1 LTTQHDS
8 KAQALDAK
16 ALRFLLIFLGLYALV
31 FFALAA
37 RKYNVM
43 NSIEGD
49 MAAIVNSFW
58 NTVHGRFFYCVY
70 IGMSHF
76 GVHVTPAIL
85 VALPLYWAIPSG
97 YMLLF
102 VQSLTVASAGLP
114 FFLLARTVLR
124 DQRSASLM
132 TVAFLFY
139 PTVVTN
145 HVNQIH
151 WEYWALPYI
160 VAAVYFLHEQRFWP
174 FAAFALLAM
183 TGQES
188 LPLTVGMFG
197 IYAAIRRRNPKWI
210 VTPIVLALIYGVF
223 VFKIVIPHFAGN
235 RGYVV
240 AHYFGELGNTPAEL
254 IKTCLTQPGRIIAQM
269 WHVDRAVYLV
279 QMLQPLL
286 WLTPV
291 LCWEFILAAPSLG
304 ISLLVNEPAF
314 RVIPWHYNPTSGALL
329 CVAAIYGVR
338 RLATLGEQR
347 WRWLPS
353 QSGIAFAICVLSISS
368 WPLWLNLE
376 DYFSHAYTTTL
387 KAAAAKI
394 PPEKSVLT
402 PVTMMA
408 HFADRPVAMPLMQ
421 FDPNHP
427 MSDLWPREKM
437 YQLDYIILDGNER
450 RFPQEIVTRDLA
462 MSFYTNS
469 NYELIL
475 NENNVFVFRRR
486 ESVALAP

>member
-1 LTTQHDS
+1 MTQKSSSVQPLSH
-8 KAQALDAK
+8 KT
-16 ALRFLLIFLGLYALV
+16 LRSLLIFLALYGLG

-58 NTVHGRFFYCVY
+58 NTVHGRFFFCLY

-85 VALPLYWAIPSG
+85 VATPLYWLAPSG
-97 YMLLF
+97 YTLLF
-102 VQSLTVASAGLP
+102 MQSLVIASAGLP
-114 FFLLARTVLR
+114 FFLLARSLLR
-124 DQRSASLM
+124 EERAAWLM
-132 TVAFLFY
+132 MIAFLFY

-151 WEYWALPYI
+151 WEYWSLPYL
-160 VAAVYFLHEQRFWP
+160 VAAVYFFHKQSFWP
-174 FAAFALLAM
+174 FVIFALLGM

-197 IYAAIRRRNPKWI
+197 VYGAIKRRGLKW
-210 VTPIVLALIYGVF
+210 VLTPLILALVYGAIVF
-223 VFKIVIPHFAGN
+223 NIVIPHFAGA

-240 AHYFGELGNTPAEL
+240 AHYFGELGKTPAEL
-254 IKTCLTQPGRIIAQM
+254 IKTCLTQPWRVIAQM
-269 WHVDRAVYLV
+269 WHLDRGIYLV

-286 WLTPV
+286 WITP
-291 LCWEFILAAPSLG
+291 LLSWEFLLVVPSLG
-304 ISLLVNEPAF
+304 ISLLVDESAF

-338 RLATLGEQR
+338 RLAMMAEQR

-368 WPLWLNLE
+368 WPLWLNLG
-376 DYFSHAYTTTL
+376 DYFAHAYTDML
-387 KAAAAKI
+387 KEAAAKI
-394 PPEKSVLT
+394 PPDKSVLT

-408 HFADRPVAMPLMQ
+408 HFADRSVAVPIMQ

-437 YQLDYIILDGNER
+437 YQLDYVILDANER

-462 MSFYTNS
+462 MSFATNS

-475 NENNVFVFRRR
+475 NQNNVFVFRRHA
-486 ESVALAP
+486 SVTAVP